1 MSDVVLTVGNAMMGD
16 DAAGP
21 MLAELLRDAPAPG
34 WQVVDGGS
42 APENVVHQV
51 RALEPGRVLVVDAT
65 DMGLAAGE
73 IRRVDDRFIADNFI
87 MTTHDMPI
95 SFMMASLRES
105 VPRVHFLGIQP
116 AVVFFG
122 YPVTPEVARAVAS
135 IHAHL
140 RAGGAIEAWPAL

>member
-1 MSDVVLTVGNAMMGD
+1 MSGVVLTVGNTMMGD

-21 MLAELLRDAPAPG
+21 MLAALLRDAPAPG

-51 RALEPGRVLVVDAT
+51 RALAPDRVLVVDAT
-65 DMGLAAGE
+65 DMGLAPGE

-87 MTTHDMPI
+87 MTTHDMPV

-105 VPRVHFLGIQP
+105 VPQVHFLGLQP

-140 RAGGAIEAWPAL
+140 RDNQAIEAWPAL